1 MIASQ
6 NEKRTAAKGSYCMRS
21 ASAGLPI
28 ALMAM
33 ISLAGCDI
41 TPSPATG
48 PVATPEPQKSEP
60 PRQPSIAPQPVTA
73 AWKFQQ
79 SGEICKA
86 TATNPALTLD
96 VAVSDDS
103 LLLLARA
110 HIRPALRRGAHA
122 PISFSGTSGSWTAP
136 GRLTTSHVVSA
147 SQPMDE
153 AAVGRVLVLLSGGS
167 LQVGGPHSK
176 LPSLRVPD
184 AGPAGR
190 AWFECVR
197 RRLFP

>member
-1 MIASQ
+1 
-6 NEKRTAAKGSYCMRS
+6 MRS

-28 ALMAM
+28 ALMVM
-33 ISLAGCDI
+33 LSLAGCG
-41 TPSPATG
+41 TPPSPAAG
-48 PVATPEPQKSEP
+48 PVVTPEPKKAEP

-73 AWKFQQ
+73 MWKFLE

-86 TATNPALTLD
+86 TATNPAVTLD
-96 VAVSDDS
+96 VTVSDDR
-103 LLLLARA
+103 LLFLARA
-110 HIRPALRRGAHA
+110 RTRPALRRGSHT
-122 PISFSGTSGSWTAP
+122 PIAFTGTSGSWTAS

-153 AAVGRVLVLLSGGS
+153 AAVGRVLVLLSGGT

-176 LPSLRVPD
+176 LPSLQVPD

-190 AWFECVR
+190 TWFECVR